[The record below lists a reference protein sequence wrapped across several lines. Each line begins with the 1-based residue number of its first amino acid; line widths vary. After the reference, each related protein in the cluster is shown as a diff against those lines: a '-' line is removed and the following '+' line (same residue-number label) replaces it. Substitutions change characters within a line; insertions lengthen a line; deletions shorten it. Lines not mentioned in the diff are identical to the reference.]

1 MLLISIS
8 TKGQNVNP
16 TTHQVTNWNTRLSFN
31 YTYTYDLD
39 LKQNTSE
46 AFRANCI
53 VVLEVGQDGTG
64 RLITAIN
71 GDKKVA
77 PLFACVRAND
87 IFIIDFHDSNNK
99 AKFAYVSVA
108 NNIVQ
113 KFWMVNDQNIALV
126 FSN

>member
-8 TKGQNVNP
+8 TEGQNVNP
-16 TTHQVTNWNTRLSFN
+16 TTHQITNWNMRLTFN

-39 LKQNTSE
+39 LKQSTSE
-46 AFRANCI
+46 ALRATCI
-53 VVLEVGQDGTG
+53 VVLEIGQDGTG

-77 PLFACVRAND
+77 PLYSCVQANNL
-87 IFIIDFHDSNNK
+87 FIIDFHDSNNK

-108 NNIVQ
+108 NNVIQ
-113 KFWMVNDQNIALV
+113 KFWLVNDENVAIV